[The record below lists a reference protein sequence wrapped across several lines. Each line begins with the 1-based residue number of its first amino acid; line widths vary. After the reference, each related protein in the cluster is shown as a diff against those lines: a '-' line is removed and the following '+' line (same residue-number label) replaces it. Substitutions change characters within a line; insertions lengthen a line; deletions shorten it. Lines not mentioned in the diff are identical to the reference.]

1 MATEL
6 NACDFGSIEEM
17 DPSIADGF
25 RIIYDRE
32 VPFELRV
39 QESADGP
46 QQVGTLEAIKVK
58 VLMLGDDTAPRSVRV
73 ELSSEADLFYHYTHS
88 TDEASF
94 QVMQEE
100 QKLMVEFQDYPN
112 VLIRMLNNCIKE
124 PHSHLVVFVM
134 QHDVNAR
141 LDFIQNME
149 YKFVELMSLQY
160 TRSPEDIVQH
170 QITYRYNAMK
180 SRLALMQARLQ
191 EVNNLVKLKNP
202 SLLLQ
207 LQSR

>member
-1 MATEL
+1 L
-6 NACDFGSIEEM
+6 
-17 DPSIADGF
+17 ADGF
-25 RIIYDRE
+25 RVIYDRE

-58 VLMLGDDTAPRSVRV
+58 VLVLGDDAAPQSVRV
-73 ELSSEADLFYHYTHS
+73 ELSSEADLFFHYTHS
-88 TDEASF
+88 IDDPSF

-160 TRSPEDIVQH
+160 TRSAEDIVQH
-170 QITYRYNAMK
+170 QIT
-180 SRLALMQARLQ
+180 
-191 EVNNLVKLKNP
+191 
-202 SLLLQ
+202 
-207 LQSR
+207 

>member
-1 MATEL
+1 M
-6 NACDFGSIEEM
+6 
-17 DPSIADGF
+17 PSVST
-25 RIIYDRE
+25 RTP
-32 VPFELRV
+32 VSLT
-39 QESADGP
+39 P
-46 QQVGTLEAIKVK
+46 Q
-58 VLMLGDDTAPRSVRV
+58 GDDAAPQSVRV
-73 ELSSEADLFYHYTHS
+73 ELSSEADLFFHYTHS
-88 TDEASF
+88 IDDASF

-160 TRSPEDIVQH
+160 TRSAEDIVQH